1 MEIRWRNKR
10 IVCFLIFV
18 LGISMMNVYGADTVV
33 IEQAKVNM
41 PKITLYVHKDG
52 NKTLSKNNVEAY
64 LGQERLETTKV
75 NQFDQ
80 DQEGSRYVFLMDLS
94 SSVPKETFEQM
105 KKELKSFQKRMGVS
119 DRWTLMT
126 FGEQVGTVFQNKK
139 ASDKVSDKID
149 RLEGKDDRTLLFEA
163 LRQAAEGV
171 DAASDQRNIFIV
183 LTDGEDFSGGEA
195 SRAEA
200 LDVLEEKGIPLY
212 AQGVENEDAQ
222 NRMNRKEL
230 GKFARATGG
239 EYGDFPSLD
248 QLKDYLDEFQVIE
261 LTGDSN
267 KVTFQK
273 ETLSVSFEKGKK
285 QVQKDVYLNRY
296 QKKAQKAKISEMEK
310 IGNKEIRIYYNQSM
324 TGADEPDHFQVLF
337 QEKHPAEVLKAE
349 YTEKD
354 KKYYSTLW
362 LRDEIYQ
369 GKYTI
374 DCKDIVSNSMEKTE
388 PEDFS
393 ASLKGKNYILW
404 HYGPFVLLAAA
415 AIGCA
420 GGIFF
425 RFKRKKED
433 ETAQAE
439 EHPQELEKEK
449 QEAVIEQEPSNHKV
463 EIKEQLKAKNHPE
476 IILKIYADDKIAA
489 QISAKID
496 SSLMVG
502 RNQNSDLYFDDP
514 TMSRQQ
520 FVLFEKG
527 SEIWIRNLS
536 KTNPTQCNGRV
547 IEEEISLRNGDVLCA
562 GSTIIKCEMKEK
574 TV

>member
-1 MEIRWRNKR
+1 MEIRWRNKG
-10 IVCFLIFV
+10 IICFLIFV
-18 LGISMMNVYGADTVV
+18 LGISMMTVYGADTVV

-41 PKITLYVHKDG
+41 PKITLYVHKEG
-52 NKTLSKNNVEAY
+52 NKTLSKNDVEAY
-64 LGQERLETTKV
+64 LGEERLETTKV

-80 DQEGSRYVFLMDLS
+80 NQEGSRYVFLMDLS
-94 SSVPKETFEQM
+94 SSVPEETFEKM
-105 KKELKSFQKRMGVS
+105 KNQLKSFQKKMGAS
-119 DRWTLMT
+119 DRWTLIT

-163 LRQAAEGV
+163 LKQAAEGV
-171 DAASDQRNIFIV
+171 DVTSDQRNIFIV

-195 SRAEA
+195 SRTEA

-212 AQGVENEDAQ
+212 AQGIENEDAE

-230 GKFARATGG
+230 GEFARATGG
-239 EYGDFPSLD
+239 AYDDFPSLD

-261 LTGDSN
+261 LTGSTN
-267 KVTFQK
+267 KVNFQK
-273 ETLSVSFEKGKK
+273 ETLSVTFRKEKK
-285 QVQKDVYLNRY
+285 QVQKEVYLNQY
-296 QKKAQKAKISEMEK
+296 QEKTEEAKISEIEK
-310 IGNKEIRIYYNQSM
+310 IGDKEIRIYYNQSM

-337 QEKHPAEVLKAE
+337 QEKHPAEVLKAD

-354 KKYYSTLW
+354 RKYYSTLW
-362 LRDEIYQ
+362 LRDDIYQ

-388 PEDFS
+388 PDDFS
-393 ASLKGKNYILW
+393 VHLKGKNYIVW
-404 HYGPFVLLAAA
+404 HYGPFILLAAA
-415 AIGCA
+415 SIGCA
-420 GGIFF
+420 GGIFL
-425 RFKRKKED
+425 RIKRKKEE
-433 ETAQAE
+433 ETVQAE
-439 EHPQELEKEK
+439 EHPQELKK
-449 QEAVIEQEPSNHKV
+449 QKAVIEQESSNHKI
-463 EIKEQLKAKNHPE
+463 EIKEQLKVKNHPE
-476 IILKIYADDKIAA
+476 IMLKVYVDDKIAA

-536 KTNPTQCNGRV
+536 KTNPTQCNGRI
-547 IEEEISLRNGDVLCA
+547 IEGEISLRNGDVLCA